1 MVRLLV
7 SKVSARSSARCL
19 PLPCNSKMMAK
30 RRSVLFMQGLC
41 LFSCPRTRDV
51 KTPLAA
57 IIAQTIHAAP
67 VPFLRPLQIRWMDGW
82 RQGFLLAGLIPGPGL
97 AVCRKRS
104 KQVSAPLLIEDLDDV
119 RPHLLQAETKAF
131 QHPCSY
137 AFALPEQ
144 AQAEA
149 FGAQVVMMEAPRF
162 VDGKLQHF
170 LSPWGQTDF
179 ARREMLSATHDTLDG
194 LTSPLEID
202 AQACKHFTGHAFPLA
217 EQAPQEMFSPGVV
230 LLYALRRFLRETHP
244 LPRSLREPVE
254 APSLVHACFGSLSTG
269 TGPAVTSQP
278 SADRAKKFLSYHL
291 LILSV
296 CLLTSI

>member
-1 MVRLLV
+1 MRSLFSDDLLAQPKARKTDVHPMRANSQVWHLLLV
-7 SKVSARSSARCL
+7 FPTERAAQPPLFLGCL
-19 PLPCNSKMMAK
+19 RVVAQDRDAFVADVDPSGSGNETLDLVLLFAAK
-30 RRSVLFMQGLC
+30 GAN
-41 LFSCPRTRDV
+41 
-51 KTPLAA
+51 KY
-57 IIAQTIHAAP
+57 
-67 VPFLRPLQIRWMDGW
+67 RP
-82 RQGFLLAGLIPGPGL
+82 
-97 AVCRKRS
+97 
-104 KQVSAPLLIEDLDDV
+104 PLLIEDLDGV

-144 AQAEA
+144 SQEEV
-149 FGAQVVMMEAPRF
+149 FGAQVVMMDAPRF

-179 ARREMLSATHDTLDG
+179 ARREVLSATHDTLDG

-217 EQAPQEMFSPGVV
+217 EQAQQEMFSPDVV
-230 LLYALRRFLRETHP
+230 MLEALRLFLSKTHHMP
-244 LPRSLREPVE
+244 GSLGEPVE